1 MGRHFYGDVIFS
13 RLLSGYFTQHARPA
27 VAKECQISTRA
38 RVRLFFSCFFERA
51 GGQASPPVEEAW
63 PSARARAKYK
73 PQLQKNH
80 FFVSK
85 LKK

>member
-27 VAKECQISTRA
+27 VAKERQISTRA

-63 PSARARAKYK
+63 PSARARARA
-73 PQLQKNH
+73 LSTNH
-80 FFVSK
+80 NF
-85 LKK
+85 KKTTFL